1 MTDLG
6 TNRKN
11 SQNIA
16 PAAKGQGGGERPAA
30 RWQDK
35 RRCRRAAKPLLR
47 HAFQACRRSV
57 AVPRR
62 DETTRPITSCT
73 APGRFSNTLTSR

>member
-35 RRCRRAAKPLLR
+35 SREVRGGRSGEEGAISKHFVRCALSRDSLSVRASRCKHTHDR
-47 HAFQACRRSV
+47 
-57 AVPRR
+57 
-62 DETTRPITSCT
+62 TSHVCT
-73 APGRFSNTLTSR
+73 Q

>member
-16 PAAKGQGGGERPAA
+16 PVAKGQGGGERPAA

-35 RRCRRAAKPLLR
+35 SREVRG
-47 HAFQACRRSV
+47 RRSV
-57 AVPRR
+57 GEGTKYPALRAMCAFLRQPVHTHKPLAMHAR
-62 DETTRPITSCT
+62 
-73 APGRFSNTLTSR
+73 

>member
-16 PAAKGQGGGERPAA
+16 PVAKGQGGESQLTA

-35 RRCRRAAKPLLR
+35 SREVRGG
-47 HAFQACRRSV
+47 RSV
-57 AVPRR
+57 EKGASSKHFARCAPLR
-62 DETTRPITSCT
+62 DSLSARASLCKHTHGHTSHAGT
-73 APGRFSNTLTSR
+73 Q

>member
-16 PAAKGQGGGERPAA
+16 PVAKGQGGGERPAA

-35 RRCRRAAKPLLR
+35 SREVRGG
-47 HAFQACRRSV
+47 RSV
-57 AVPRR
+57 GKEGDDQGLGTMCAGARKPAN
-62 DETTRPITSCT
+62 SHK
-73 APGRFSNTLTSR
+73 SL

>member
-1 MTDLG
+1 MTDIG

-16 PAAKGQGGGERPAA
+16 PVAKGQGSAEQPAA

-35 RRCRRAAKPLLR
+35 SREVRGG
-47 HAFQACRRSV
+47 RSV
-57 AVPRR
+57 GKEGDDQGLGTMCAGARKPAN
-62 DETTRPITSCT
+62 SHK
-73 APGRFSNTLTSR
+73 SL